1 MLFLQGGDEKKMTKY
16 EMVAQDI
23 TNRIAGG
30 EFDDTHKLPIEEEL
44 IKHYQVSRNT
54 IRSAV
59 SMLMKEGKVYARQ
72 GSGIYIRKKGYENC
86 ISITGTNGLTYDFP
100 NSKLETEVTSV
111 ELINAD
117 EELADK
123 MLCEIG
129 APVYFVKRVRIIDGK
144 KYALEYTYYIKKIVP
159 YIGKE
164 IASGSIYSYLQNDLG
179 LKFGFADKHISAIKL
194 NKEQAELLELEENDP
209 GLVIADTVYLDNGEL
224 FNVSQMIYNYKYAN
238 FYAAALR

>member
-1 MLFLQGGDEKKMTKY
+1 MTKY
-16 EMVAQDI
+16 EIVATDI
-23 TNRIAGG
+23 LKRIDAG
-30 EFDDTHKLPIEEEL
+30 EFDVTQKLPIEEDL

-54 IRSAV
+54 IRSAI
-59 SMLMKEGKVYARQ
+59 STLMKEGKVYARQ
-72 GSGIYIRKKGYENC
+72 GSGIYIRKQGFKNC
-86 ISITGTNGLTYDFP
+86 ISITGTTGLTHDFP
-100 NSKLETEVTSV
+100 NSKLETKVASI

-117 EELADK
+117 KELADK

-129 APVYFVKRVRIIDGK
+129 SPVYFVKRIRIIDGK
-144 KYALEYTYYIKKIVP
+144 KFALEYTYYIKKIVP
-159 YIGKE
+159 YLGKE
-164 IASGSIYSYLQNDLG
+164 IAENSIYSYLQNDLM

-194 NKEQAELLELEENDP
+194 TKEQAELLDLEENDP